1 MRNSVFLLSV
11 NKEVINSGVDRIGH
25 VRGNNPIWVHLD

>member
-11 NKEVINSGVDRIGH
+11 NKEVINSGMDCIGH
-25 VRGNNPIWVHLD
+25 VRGNNLILVQPD